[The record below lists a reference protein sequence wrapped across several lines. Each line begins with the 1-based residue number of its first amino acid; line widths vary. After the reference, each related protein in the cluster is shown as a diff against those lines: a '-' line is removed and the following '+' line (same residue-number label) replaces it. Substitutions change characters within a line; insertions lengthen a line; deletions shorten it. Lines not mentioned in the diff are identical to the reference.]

1 VLFSRLQ
8 IKVNASL
15 IILAGLMLLFLISL
29 GQWQIRRAEQKQTL
43 LDMQLAR
50 MDLPAR
56 LIEELDFEKNQ
67 LRYLPVRV
75 IGDVDAR
82 HQILIDNQ
90 VRHGRVGYFVLT
102 PIKLSNNTAVL
113 LNRGW
118 VAQSEDRSRLPMVET
133 KLSFLS
139 SQGRLDHFP
148 VVAIELEGADQLS
161 TGWPAVT
168 QIINLDQVA
177 EKLGYKVLP
186 YQVLMDEQ
194 QEHGYDRE
202 WFLMKMGPDRHYGYA
217 FQWFSL
223 AVAWVILCF
232 LVSLKRGENNEYI
245 NKKST

>member
-1 VLFSRLQ
+1 VFFSRLQ
-8 IKVNASL
+8 VKLNVSL

-50 MDLPAR
+50 MSLPAK
-56 LIEELDFEKNQ
+56 LIEELDFEKGE
-67 LRYLPVRV
+67 LRYQPVRV
-75 IGDVDAR
+75 EGDVDAN

-102 PIKLSNNTAVL
+102 PIKLSNNTAIL

-118 VAQSEDRSRLPMVET
+118 VAQSDDRSRLPMVET
-133 KLSFLS
+133 ELSFLS

-148 VVAIELEGADQLS
+148 VVAIELEGADKLS
-161 TGWPAVT
+161 AGWPAVT

-177 EKLGYKVLP
+177 EKLGYEVLP

-194 QEHGYDRE
+194 QEHGYDRQ
-202 WFLMKMGPDRHYGYA
+202 WLLMKMGPERHYGYA
-217 FQWFSL
+217 FQWFAL

-245 NKKST
+245 NKEST